1 VWVSNGLDG
10 TVTRIDAA
18 SRQVVATVR
27 VGDRPVDGAVAPDGR
42 VWIPNMGDST
52 ISIVDP
58 ARNAVAATLRSGPG
72 PFVVST
78 AFGDMWAPSYGGGDV
93 WRYDLG

>member
-1 VWVSNGLDG
+1 
-10 TVTRIDAA
+10 
-18 SRQVVATVR
+18 
-27 VGDRPVDGAVAPDGR
+27 
-42 VWIPNMGDST
+42 MGDST

-78 AFGDMWAPSYGGGDV
+78 AFGDMWVPSYGGGDV
-93 WRYDLG
+93 WRYSPG